1 MDHRALSRERLIS
14 PTLGTL
20 GDALWAVAAVVT
32 PRSLRELCQ
41 ASRSVRCLLS
51 PVAEQAAKIKELVR
65 SLRALPLRFNFQLDL
80 LGCDALEE
88 ALLFLGPILPLRRR
102 ERAGKLAG
110 WVPTEEEIWHLKSR
124 ADVATTV
131 AAAQLALQAAAGGA
145 LTALG
150 REALSFASKRRS
162 RMTLD
167 GASGAFQPLLLGTT
181 LRLADLS
188 EREAAAAGEAITVT
202 TTRTTTTPTTMWATA
217 PVGIE
222 WAEGPAADPLQ
233 LGVQLRLHEPGG
245 APTLAVELTSGGW
258 SDWAESWSLLDGTL
272 QVAAAVAVALPGEG
286 HILLRQAP
294 GAAAV
299 CEVTL
304 VPGLGAP
311 DSIRS
316 CTDMLT
322 RPGRPYR
329 MHCLERQRL
338 SFKPAL
344 AEAAST
350 LAAKRSQA
358 YRKRLPPLSLARC
371 SHFHSVVEEC
381 WLRAIAEYSS
391 SQLLSN
397 VQCRE
402 LPDREGEV
410 NVAKLRPKSFL
421 IQIDESVSEVAVHRR
436 GPRPFANIA
445 PAHDFN
451 GVTTATER
459 CQALLRVLPVRVC
472 ERSPPPVPSAR
483 ALPLAH
489 GTAAVTA
496 RGQKRDSIE
505 SDNQQRG
512 NDHFGNLGD
521 DGDSE
526 PATAMRTKEE
536 GEERRWRVTC
546 ADVHAGIQNVVQR
559 GCLQPFVFVDI
570 MMDSPGDEAKASDGS
585 SQGGEDIEEE
595 DKKVQTEPFPVPDLL
610 GVEDSVTLTELLQK
624 TFGDGSSNGFNI
636 IGALTME
643 ATLSGS
649 SEALAAL
656 VCSSLSTGSAEV
668 LAVRSA
674 DASRELLGCCVLRRS
689 KVSSGMGRHAS
700 GAIGEVALL
709 AVRPEHQGRG
719 LGTSLLRAAEERLAT
734 KHQCEAVQLE
744 IRGGS
749 FPGSAGGYSSG
760 PEEQKGSRKG
770 KGRGGAPERAL
781 VWLRRRDYA
790 VSERGG
796 GGGSGRISLVRMLPL
811 GFVSRALAR
820 VVGAREAML
829 MAELAA
835 VEADAAK
842 AEGASSIS
850 GLGPCGTAS
859 VSPAAT
865 VDSMLLLLPYEV
877 SASVARC
884 LGLASLGAVA
894 CTCHVMT
901 EVACKDAELWRFL
914 FEKCCW
920 PPSAALADF
929 AEGVA
934 TCRAGVDWRERMR
947 ARAVAP
953 PSIVVDI
960 GRGYTKYGLVHG
972 IRGRPEGEGHPP
984 TLVQLCS
991 SPTHPSDCDHNEQ
1004 LQFIHTKVDDELAR
1018 AAADAQHPLHWAALE
1033 SEAGAVAQA
1042 GGRALLCGLRQCTDL
1057 NGCVVRLESFDQ
1069 ERGRFVALVV
1079 CLHAPLMSGNLI
1091 PDGPPTETT
1100 ADSDDEESDDSGP
1113 AIEAAIEV
1121 DLAGLAE
1128 GVASQPESAALE
1140 SQVSRIRRSL
1150 RLLQSLS
1157 GRSGVVPHRQAM
1169 SMRLLVDSCH
1179 LKPVR
1184 RARDLPLLIGEP
1196 FAVTASGG
1204 MDGRSRSDP
1213 DRWALAMQAQLGVR
1227 RGPMRIVPQAQMAL
1241 WAHGIDHGIV
1251 VNIGQGQAIAIPVV
1265 EGEVV
1270 ASAACGS
1277 DIGSGSLTQLMMRLL
1292 SRRFS
1297 FLDSRVMTWCRDLK
1311 EAYCYVS
1318 PPPPAGVGS
1327 LLERFN
1333 ALQRAGG
1340 DVNNTLGMQSV
1351 SVDAPFAAPGSVQL
1365 DIERVVVPEALFDA
1379 SLIGGPTVQG
1389 LVLSCIEK
1397 VLAREVCDGEALRA
1411 LLRNVVLVG
1420 GAADIPGMRPRTEFE
1435 IRKLLAER
1443 GSSSLKS
1450 ALASTDDCFVLNP
1463 PLADQHD
1470 QSRSSGSLTSP
1481 RFAPFF
1487 GGCVRAASSSSVAS
1501 AAFGKPSSDTSAACG
1516 RAASTLAA
1524 VPGIAA
1530 WVRRQLFSLN
1540 APAIFRAGG
1549 GGGEEDAAWALHH
1562 EQERPGSDAGDSE
1575 SEWDAEEESA
1585 ARDLPDEQE
1594 EGEDGEEG
1602 GEEEDA
1608 TDDDLISG
1616 RARHSL
1622 GGSPMLFGNGCG
1634 RFADEKVLLV
1644 YARWLWNRDLGI
1656 SLASLTLCFVRVCT
1670 CSEISLSGWRNTI
1683 ADTLSA
1689 NTMTKTFEEY
1699 QKEKREREW
1708 KEKVQKQ
1715 KEALGNAE
1723 RVKRATDWKAIG
1735 NEKFKVGNLPEAR
1748 DYYRE
1753 AIILVEDLVE
1763 ARRKERNDLLVPLY
1777 ANLAQV
1783 YLRLGEDLIAV
1794 LKLEPESEEAAK
1806 DLALVR
1812 AALAEKAKE
1821 ARAVM
1826 GGFLNREAAKTRQ
1839 RDDQKAAIAEKLRL
1853 AEERRRERRARAE
1866 QRQQMQDAF
1875 AKLAKSP
1882 MLYEER
1888 EKEMEPI
1895 RQKELEKKQTLELEQ
1910 NLLNIIDE
1918 SKGKPKVEKFDA
1930 FMQQK
1935 EDRCREQSQELD
1947 QKKKVLDK
1955 LKKESDWQEDDSW
1968 RGQREEHRKQIEA
1981 RGSSTGPRQL
1991 WDSTQVGRWCEQH
2004 LRKLL
2009 VKASVTATDELEP
2022 ELLALAKGE
2031 ATGRC
2036 VLRALVTDVLKFE
2049 GDAAVMR
2056 LNLQKPPLH
2065 YFDYF
2070 LKLEWEVAIAEEG
2083 DEFYR
2088 TAEELIQEAAQDND
2102 NKAPPSIAKNRILA
2116 GTFKTRM
2123 LCSEEEPADGK
2134 WALAVKV
2141 KRRFDCQPKDG
2152 SPAGARGARLE
2163 QMAQVL
2169 RDRLLEEAQRL
2180 LCRWAQD
2187 YREYWA

>member
-1 MDHRALSRERLIS
+1 MDHRALGRERLIS

-110 WVPTEEEIWHLKSR
+110 
-124 ADVATTV
+124 D
-131 AAAQLALQAAAGGA
+131 LASEDSL
-145 LTALG
+145 
-150 REALSFASKRRS
+150 RRRS

-167 GASGAFQPLLLGTT
+167 GASAFQPLLL
-181 LRLADLS
+181 
-188 EREAAAAGEAITVT
+188 
-202 TTRTTTTPTTMWATA
+202 
-217 PVGIE
+217 VGIE

-258 SDWAESWSLLDGTL
+258 SDWAETWSLLDGTL
-272 QVAAAVAVALPGEG
+272 QVALPGEG
-286 HILLRQAP
+286 HILLRQ
-294 GAAAV
+294 V

-329 MHCLERQRL
+329 MHCLERQRPVCL
-338 SFKPAL
+338 SSLRWLKQPPPWRPSQEKSGVSN
-344 AEAAST
+344 EAAST
-350 LAAKRSQA
+350 EPGPVMSCFVTLRLAKVTSCSIPGNGELDVATLRS
-358 YRKRLPPLSLARC
+358 
-371 SHFHSVVEEC
+371 
-381 WLRAIAEYSS
+381 
-391 SQLLSN
+391 
-397 VQCRE
+397 
-402 LPDREGEV
+402 
-410 NVAKLRPKSFL
+410 KSFL
-421 IQIDESVSEVAVHRR
+421 IRPWIDESVSEVAVHM
-436 GPRPFANIA
+436 
-445 PAHDFN
+445 
-451 GVTTATER
+451 
-459 CQALLRVLPVRVC
+459 
-472 ERSPPPVPSAR
+472 PSAR

-505 SDNQQRG
+505 SNGQQRG

-526 PATAMRTKEE
+526 PAAALRMKEE
-536 GEERRWRVTC
+536 GEERVLLVGFALLVLC
-546 ADVHAGIQNVVQR
+546 AYFSPPELVISAPLRFYSHLGPSLDGYRPASGVLAARKPASSRTAG
-559 GCLQPFVFVDI
+559 
-570 MMDSPGDEAKASDGS
+570 PGDEAKASDGS
-585 SQGGEDIEEE
+585 SQGGEDIEE
-595 DKKVQTEPFPVPDLL
+595 DKKVQTEPLPVPDLL

-709 AVRPEHQGRG
+709 AVRPEHQSRG

-790 VSERGG
+790 VSERGGG

-877 SASVARC
+877 SASVAHC

-934 TCRAGVDWRERMR
+934 TCRAGVDWRGRMR

-1340 DVNNTLGMQSV
+1340 DVNNTLGVQSV

-1420 GAADIPGMRPRTEFE
+1420 GAADIPGVRPRTEFE

-1487 GGCVRAASSSSVAS
+1487 GGVVVLVVVVVVVVIVVVVVVVVVVVEAFCRTSGCHDSNLRSVDRMPPDRI
-1501 AAFGKPSSDTSAACG
+1501 KQ
-1516 RAASTLAA
+1516 LA
-1524 VPGIAA
+1524 P
-1530 WVRRQLFSLN
+1530 FSL
-1540 APAIFRAGG
+1540 
-1549 GGGEEDAAWALHH
+1549 L
-1562 EQERPGSDAGDSE
+1562 
-1575 SEWDAEEESA
+1575 
-1585 ARDLPDEQE
+1585 
-1594 EGEDGEEG
+1594 
-1602 GEEEDA
+1602 
-1608 TDDDLISG
+1608 
-1616 RARHSL
+1616 
-1622 GGSPMLFGNGCG
+1622 
-1634 RFADEKVLLV
+1634 
-1644 YARWLWNRDLGI
+1644 
-1656 SLASLTLCFVRVCT
+1656 
-1670 CSEISLSGWRNTI
+1670 SLS
-1683 ADTLSA
+1683 LSLSVFGRG
-1689 NTMTKTFEEY
+1689 T
-1699 QKEKREREW
+1699 R
-1708 KEKVQKQ
+1708 
-1715 KEALGNAE
+1715 EALVN
-1723 RVKRATDWKAIG
+1723 
-1735 NEKFKVGNLPEAR
+1735 NL
-1748 DYYRE
+1748 
-1753 AIILVEDLVE
+1753 
-1763 ARRKERNDLLVPLY
+1763 
-1777 ANLAQV
+1777 
-1783 YLRLGEDLIAV
+1783 
-1794 LKLEPESEEAAK
+1794 
-1806 DLALVR
+1806 
-1812 AALAEKAKE
+1812 
-1821 ARAVM
+1821 
-1826 GGFLNREAAKTRQ
+1826 
-1839 RDDQKAAIAEKLRL
+1839 
-1853 AEERRRERRARAE
+1853 
-1866 QRQQMQDAF
+1866 
-1875 AKLAKSP
+1875 
-1882 MLYEER
+1882 
-1888 EKEMEPI
+1888 
-1895 RQKELEKKQTLELEQ
+1895 
-1910 NLLNIIDE
+1910 
-1918 SKGKPKVEKFDA
+1918 
-1930 FMQQK
+1930 
-1935 EDRCREQSQELD
+1935 
-1947 QKKKVLDK
+1947 
-1955 LKKESDWQEDDSW
+1955 
-1968 RGQREEHRKQIEA
+1968 
-1981 RGSSTGPRQL
+1981 
-1991 WDSTQVGRWCEQH
+1991 
-2004 LRKLL
+2004 
-2009 VKASVTATDELEP
+2009 
-2022 ELLALAKGE
+2022 
-2031 ATGRC
+2031 
-2036 VLRALVTDVLKFE
+2036 
-2049 GDAAVMR
+2049 
-2056 LNLQKPPLH
+2056 
-2065 YFDYF
+2065 
-2070 LKLEWEVAIAEEG
+2070 
-2083 DEFYR
+2083 
-2088 TAEELIQEAAQDND
+2088 
-2102 NKAPPSIAKNRILA
+2102 
-2116 GTFKTRM
+2116 
-2123 LCSEEEPADGK
+2123 
-2134 WALAVKV
+2134 
-2141 KRRFDCQPKDG
+2141 
-2152 SPAGARGARLE
+2152 
-2163 QMAQVL
+2163 
-2169 RDRLLEEAQRL
+2169 
-2180 LCRWAQD
+2180 
-2187 YREYWA
+2187 